1 MELMG
6 SDKTIP
12 RVCMVVFSYYPE
24 DVRVRNEAEA
34 LVDAGMSVDVI
45 CLRGISRK
53 LWEAING
60 VMIHRVDL
68 RRTRA
73 GKLRYLWKYSW
84 FIFRAFLMVSRMH
97 IRRPYR
103 IVHVHNMP
111 DILIV
116 SAILPKLTGA
126 KIILDLHDPMPELF
140 RAIYSVPEDHGMIRV
155 LKSLENISI
164 GLADLVVT
172 PNISFRKLFISRGCP
187 AAKIDIIMNTPKES
201 VFQKNL
207 SPNNFE
213 KAPDQKSFALM
224 LHGTIEERQGHDTAI
239 KAVFY
244 LRNAIPNLMLHVYGD
259 GGFLNDAQRL
269 VNELNLQDMV
279 LFHGAVSIEQ
289 IAQALA
295 TIDIGLV
302 PNKRNPFTELNFPT
316 RIFECL
322 IMGKPV
328 IAPRTQGIL
337 DYFNEESLF
346 LFEPG
351 NAEDLARK
359 IMEVYY
365 DPAQTQEIV
374 ERGRKVYLQYTWKS
388 QSVILL
394 NLYKRLLMNQSNE
407 AQT

>member
-1 MELMG
+1 
-6 SDKTIP
+6 
-12 RVCMVVFSYYPE
+12 
-24 DVRVRNEAEA
+24 
-34 LVDAGMSVDVI
+34 
-45 CLRGISRK
+45 
-53 LWEAING
+53 
-60 VMIHRVDL
+60 
-68 RRTRA
+68 
-73 GKLRYLWKYSW
+73 
-84 FIFRAFLMVSRMH
+84 
-97 IRRPYR
+97 
-103 IVHVHNMP
+103 MP